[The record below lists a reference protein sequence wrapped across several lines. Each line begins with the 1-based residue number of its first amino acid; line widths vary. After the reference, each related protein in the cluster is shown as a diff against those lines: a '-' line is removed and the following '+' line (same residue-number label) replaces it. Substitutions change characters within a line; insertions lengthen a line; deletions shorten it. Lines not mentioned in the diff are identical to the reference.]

1 MSAPTTVQ
9 ITNFDLNNGNIIDT
23 GLNINDKTL
32 PTTNVAITSFDV
44 NEGAGLTSIFTI
56 GDKQYNVN
64 IDPESIS
71 KILKAEESLT
81 DSASVSVGPDGVTAE
96 TQQQSLSNSYQDSP
110 DPDLLYNIKQK
121 GLAYIYTLKDNV
133 KNALQ
138 IIRDE
143 AVLNNENSEVIK
155 KLDDYLQERPLTN
168 SSPPAAGAGPENQNQ
183 TILNMDF
190 ESLDSE
196 SAYDLADDMSM
207 MTDTTY
213 TDLTNESF
221 AISLDNDKVIK
232 HIDTYIINLAI
243 LIDFLK
249 KNTKTANFKKYAS
262 FLNESFVDI
271 NQLLFLIP
279 ILNEIIENIKAND
292 YEDNDYFTLL
302 TMEEIIM
309 TTRLQP
315 IKREMIVPLKEN
327 MKSKK
332 PALQEA
338 KFNFDKSNPIT
349 LQLNETNKAM
359 TKLFS

>member
-1 MSAPTTVQ
+1 MSDPTTVQ

-32 PTTNVAITSFDV
+32 PTTNIAITSFDV

-138 IIRDE
+138 LIRDD
-143 AVLNNENSEVIK
+143 AVLNNENPEVIK

-168 SSPPAAGAGPENQNQ
+168 SSPPAAGADNQ

-196 SAYDLADDMSM
+196 STYDPADDMSM

-327 MKSKK
+327 MKRNK
-332 PALQEA
+332 PSLQNA